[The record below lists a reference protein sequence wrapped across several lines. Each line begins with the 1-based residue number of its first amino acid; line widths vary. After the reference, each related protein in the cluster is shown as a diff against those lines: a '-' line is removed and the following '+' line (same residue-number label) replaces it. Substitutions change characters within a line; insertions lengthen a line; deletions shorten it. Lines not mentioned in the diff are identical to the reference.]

1 MSDARGRRRDR
12 RFGRVGQPRGD
23 AREVPLERERPL
35 GEHGA
40 IERTHRGS
48 VSSTFAY
55 SGSSTGARSHQV

>member
-1 MSDARGRRRDR
+1 
-12 RFGRVGQPRGD
+12 VGQPRGD